1 MVMLKRFLN
10 GVCLSYQHHHPW
22 VETCKLLTQPWSH
35 FPYFAFTVNHNIARW
50 QPTRLFYF
58 LNHQLK
64 WIITSVTPPSS
75 LQHQTAF
82 PFSVLHFLC
91 IRDLWGPSYLF
102 KTQLLCIFNVFFF
115 NDWYVHLISE
125 FTNMKA
131 TQLIKI
137 SNGFCFLKWLPT

>member
-50 QPTRLFYF
+50 LLIRLSYF

-64 WIITSVTPPSS
+64 WIITSVIPLPVFNIKLLFPSLSYISCVSETFEVPVIS
-75 LQHQTAF
+75 LKPNCF
-82 PFSVLHFLC
+82 VFLMC
-91 IRDLWGPSYLF
+91 
-102 KTQLLCIFNVFFF
+102 FF

-125 FTNMKA
+125 FTNVKE